1 MKVCVQRVK
10 KAKLVIEEKK
20 IAEFVSGMVV
30 FVGFTQGDKIE
41 KIDYLV
47 NKVSG
52 LRIFEDEAGKMNLS
66 VSNINGSIL
75 IIPNFTLYAD
85 CEHGFRPSF
94 QNALIPNE
102 SKPLFDIFVEKMKQK
117 YDKVYSGVFG
127 ADMQITQQ
135 NDGPI
140 TIIIEK

>member
-1 MKVCVQRVK
+1 
-10 KAKLVIEEKK
+10 
-20 IAEFVSGMVV
+20 
-30 FVGFTQGDKIE
+30 
-41 KIDYLV
+41 
-47 NKVSG
+47 
-52 LRIFEDEAGKMNLS
+52 MNLS

-85 CEHGFRPSF
+85 CEHGFRPRF
-94 QNALIPNE
+94 QNALTPNE

-117 YDKVYSGVFG
+117 YDKVYSGIFG